1 MSFDVVVVFISLNIA
16 HIAVCNDPFCNAIN
30 HQKSIIIVINQYYGS
45 GGRDRTY
52 DQLINRYLGI

>member
-30 HQKSIIIVINQYYGS
+30 HQNKLLSL
-45 GGRDRTY
+45 
-52 DQLINRYLGI
+52 LINTMAPAVGIEPTTN